1 MKKIQVGFLLS
12 YDYELLKNAI
22 PPIYDSADSIFLAI
36 DKDRLTWIGN
46 LFYIDDSFFLW
57 LKEFDKD
64 NKIELYED
72 NFYVPELSTME
83 CEVRQR
89 KMLANKMGIGNWL
102 IQLDADEYFLDFKN
116 FVKTLESYNRFLD
129 NPQKNPIQ
137 IAVFLINIYKQV
149 ETGFLYVDCASK
161 CMAATNFPNYKVG
174 RNTRRRVIYTKH
186 LMFHE
191 TLSRD
196 EKELEFKFNN
206 WGHKDEINP
215 QFLEKWKSA
224 TIDNYKS
231 LSNLFYLE
239 PHKWRKL
246 NYVKGNTINEAIQNF
261 NDNNFA
267 PSKFYLTKKNF
278 GQRFKFLF
286 KK

>member
-1 MKKIQVGFLLS
+1 MKKIQVGFLVS

-22 PPIYDSADSIFLAI
+22 PPIYNDSDAIYLAI
-36 DKDRLTWIGN
+36 DKDRLTWNGSN
-46 LFYIDDSFFLW
+46 FHIDDSFFSW
-57 LKEFDKD
+57 IKEFDSQ
-64 NKIELYED
+64 NKIEIYQD
-72 NFYVPELSTME
+72 IFYVPELSTME

-116 FVKTLESYNRFLD
+116 FVNTLKSYNSFLD

-137 IAVFLINIYKQV
+137 IATFLINIYKQV
-149 ETGFLYVDCASK
+149 ETGFLYIDCASK
-161 CMAATNFPNYKVG
+161 CMTATNFPSYKIG
-174 RNTRRRVIYTKH
+174 RNIRKRIIYTKH

-215 QFLEKWKSA
+215 HFLEKWKSA

-239 PHKWRKL
+239 PHKWKKL
-246 NYVKGNTINEAIQNF
+246 NFVKGNTINEAIQNF
-261 NDNNFA
+261 DDNNFA
-267 PSKFYLTKKNF
+267 PSKFYLVKKNF
-278 GQRFKFLF
+278 GQWFKFLF